1 MCVKYDLKF
10 DDIPMNLITTIKD
23 RFQYNRHNLDY
34 YKFNLIL
41 QRMRIGEDL
50 SYFHG
55 IPIQHHRDVIVAIML
70 CDVYATKTRLDRHH
84 AKIADELE
92 YGSLADWF
100 KDLCKQYK
108 LSRNIILDA
117 VFQHRSSYDKDFSS
131 DIAMIV
137 NCACR
142 GYPIVGNKVLK
153 LKNKFNIDDV
163 DAIEKLKYYY
173 SDDYLNK
180 LPKLYKVFFEKELE
194 SFRKNIKN
202 LTSLI

>member
-1 MCVKYDLKF
+1 
-10 DDIPMNLITTIKD
+10 
-23 RFQYNRHNLDY
+23 
-34 YKFNLIL
+34 
-41 QRMRIGEDL
+41 
-50 SYFHG
+50 
-55 IPIQHHRDVIVAIML
+55 
-70 CDVYATKTRLDRHH
+70 
-84 AKIADELE
+84 
-92 YGSLADWF
+92 
-100 KDLCKQYK
+100 
-108 LSRNIILDA
+108 
-117 VFQHRSSYDKDFSS
+117 
-131 DIAMIV
+131 MIV

-180 LPKLYKVFFEKELE
+180 LPKLYKVFFEKELQ